1 MKKYVLLI
9 ADRYAPCDHRYW
21 VIRTTLEDAQKLAR
35 EYERNNKNLV
45 EIYEIT
51 TDLRYE

>member
-9 ADRYAPCDHRYW
+9 ADRFAPYDNRYW
-21 VIRTTLEDAQKLAR
+21 VTRNTLEEAQKLAR
-35 EYERNNKNLV
+35 EYERNNEYLV

-51 TDLRYE
+51 TNLRYK

>member
-9 ADRYAPCDHRYW
+9 ANRRTPCDNRYW
-21 VIRTTLEDAQKLAR
+21 VTRTTLEDAQKLAR
-35 EYERNNKNLV
+35 EYERNNEKLV